1 MKRSEAKQAMAKAY
15 WECWKKLE
23 KGFEQFHRLFLFDL
37 VDDDQDN
44 AHQDERIRQ
53 IWTIKLSQHGQEIDM
68 LPYSSLSPSPQQ
80 GRSCTK
86 TSAQRIWKVKRRKR
100 TGKTVSRDVGSGEK
114 VIKEEAKD
122 ACARPHSGIRLSVI
136 NKVIKDS
143 MEEDNNDKRNQT
155 NNETA
160 NKKKEASI
168 GGGGIS
174 VPPPNN
180 CKGCIVSGIRG
191 GMLIDSQSS
200 SDAVNEDGIDNST
213 PSIWGLNKNNK
224 KLLIKVEAEDVCVDR
239 RENRHIGIDEDE
251 DSNEDDTKI
260 LLRVQGADLR
270 QFDKYKNRLHLTTT
284 LYGTFARNAM
294 HLWSWRI

>member
-1 MKRSEAKQAMAKAY
+1 M
-15 WECWKKLE
+15 
-23 KGFEQFHRLFLFDL
+23 
-37 VDDDQDN
+37 
-44 AHQDERIRQ
+44 
-53 IWTIKLSQHGQEIDM
+53 
-68 LPYSSLSPSPQQ
+68 
-80 GRSCTK
+80 
-86 TSAQRIWKVKRRKR
+86 KRRKK
-100 TGKTVSRDVGSGEK
+100 TGKTISWDVGSGEK

-136 NKVIKDS
+136 NEVIKDS

-213 PSIWGLNKNNK
+213 PSICGLNKDNK
-224 KLLIKVEAEDVCVDR
+224 KQE
-239 RENRHIGIDEDE
+239 
-251 DSNEDDTKI
+251 
-260 LLRVQGADLR
+260 Q
-270 QFDKYKNRLHLTTT
+270 
-284 LYGTFARNAM
+284 
-294 HLWSWRI
+294 